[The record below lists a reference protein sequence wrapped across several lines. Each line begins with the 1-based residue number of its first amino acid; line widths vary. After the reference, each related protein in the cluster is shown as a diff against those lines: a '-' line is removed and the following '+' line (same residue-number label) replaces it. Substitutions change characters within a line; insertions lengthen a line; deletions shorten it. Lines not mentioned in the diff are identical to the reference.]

1 MEIIKMFD
9 TNTNIICNVVNRL
22 VAYMSKAFK
31 AICTYSV
38 STNVRNNEIVLE
50 AFLLD
55 KANEN

>member
-1 MEIIKMFD
+1 MFD